1 MRGEAVLVRKVRS
14 ITILGVLMALVMS
27 CLGCSGNLPV
37 AKQDSP
43 IKISTEEIKDKKDNL
58 ELSLKIPVLSE
69 MKDEKLQQS
78 LNDRFRNLFLQ
89 RRDEMLA
96 EREEMAKE
104 LDEEDK
110 DNPFADIPY
119 SLASDYK
126 VIYNN
131 NGLLSLY
138 FDKYEFLGGAHGMTY
153 RIPCNIDLRD
163 GSELELSDIFKPDSN
178 YEDLIDKAIQAE
190 IAKNPEN
197 YYEPEMGGF
206 KGIEDDQTFTL
217 QPGGITIYFQLS
229 DIAPYAA
236 GIPEFKIPFSEFGDM
251 VDPELQK
258 RLE

>member
-1 MRGEAVLVRKVRS
+1 MRKIRS

-27 CLGCSGNLPV
+27 CLGCSGSLPT
-37 AKQDSP
+37 AKQESP
-43 IKISTEEIKDKKDNL
+43 ITISTEEIKDNKDNL
-58 ELSLKIPVLSE
+58 ELSLKVPVLSE

-96 EREEMAKE
+96 EREEMDKE
-104 LDEEDK
+104 LDEE
-110 DNPFADIPY
+110 NPFANIP
-119 SLASDYK
+119 SALTSDYK

-131 NGLLSLY
+131 NSLLSLY

-153 RIPCNIDLRD
+153 RMPFNIDLRD
-163 GSELELSDIFKPDSN
+163 GSELELSDVFKPDSN
-178 YEDLIDKAIQAE
+178 YKDVIDKAIQAE
-190 IAKNPEN
+190 IAKNPEG
-197 YYEPEMGGF
+197 YFEPEMDGF
-206 KGIEDDQTFTL
+206 KGIEDDQFFTL
-217 QPGGITIYFQLS
+217 QLDGITVYFQLY

-251 VDPELQK
+251 VNPELQK